1 MLLASSGHLKLDTI
15 LLSLAAI
22 LLVAR
27 LGGSLAERIGAPAVV
42 GEIIAGI
49 ILGPSV
55 FGVVTPSD
63 YLSLL
68 SELGVI
74 VLLAEVGLHV
84 DLAGLRRVGRA
95 ALSVATLGVVLPM
108 IAGTIAGVLLD
119 ESMATSLF
127 LGTALA
133 ATSIG
138 ITARVFGDLK
148 MLSSIESRIV
158 LGAAVADDV
167 LGLVVLTVV
176 AGTVK
181 SGHIDVLHA
190 LSTFGVAIL
199 FIVGAGLVGFIVLPR
214 INAFL
219 DERNAGA
226 TTSSVVSIITIAAF
240 SGVAALAG
248 LAPIIGAFIAGM
260 AIGASPHRE
269 RTSRDLSSLGLVV
282 IPVFFVG
289 IGISTDIHKFV
300 DGHVLALSAVFIV
313 VAGLTKLVSSF
324 GAVRTTADK
333 LTVGIGMIPR
343 GEVGFIVAATGVSL
357 GVFHDDLFAV
367 VILMVLATTVITPPL
382 LKYRARKLSTPR
394 QSISTASSDVLAR
407 ALSAAVGAAT
417 TQPDELVLQ
426 WLHEERETP
435 LVWDTAATELL
446 LDVLMR
452 GNVRSWRLL
461 EASNVIDRAFP
472 PIALMLQHRRT
483 DIADL
488 DPNAAMSFPIVTA
501 IRRRMPAPTLNDCAL
516 LIAAFMVDITDE
528 PLLTAVD
535 LGFINSLSLPSE
547 VRKEI
552 ASLTNASSLLETAV
566 TSLPYEADNL
576 LLAQLA
582 GYLGNP
588 LSVERCR
595 ILTECRVA
603 LEDEGFAV
611 LLDITTSVQQ
621 LLAHPE
627 LLDGAYA
634 SLEEVRRSE
643 AIGFLNDDSLAYRID
658 TAPSAFVL
666 AHEPEELARLVQLLH
681 PMPVRGQAT
690 VHVDRNGAAWNVH
703 VVAYDMSALLAR
715 ITDAFRERGLNIV
728 GAALATWPDG
738 AVLDTFTVDASS
750 EPDSEALL
758 SSLNARLSRFNGRK
772 SVRVKNAQLSVT
784 FDHNRHPIN
793 TFVNISGDD
802 QPGLLSNI
810 AAAFSRA
817 GVDIHHARIATVDGQ
832 VDDRFEVT
840 DRAGNK
846 LSPQIEQRIVKLLS

>member
-1 MLLASSGHLKLDTI
+1 MLLATTGHMKLDTI

-22 LLVAR
+22 ILVAR
-27 LGGSLAERIGAPAVV
+27 CGGFLAERIGAPAVV

-49 ILGPSV
+49 LIGPSILGIVS
-55 FGVVTPSD
+55 PSD
-63 YLSLL
+63 HLSLL
-68 SELGVI
+68 SELGII

-84 DLAGLRRVGRA
+84 DLAGLRRVGGA
-95 ALSVATLGVVLPM
+95 ALSVATIGVALPM
-108 IAGTIAGVLLD
+108 ITGTITGLLLD
-119 ESMATSLF
+119 ESVATSLF

-138 ITARVFGDLK
+138 ITARVFGDMK

-181 SGHIDVLHA
+181 SGHVDFLHA
-190 LSTFGVAIL
+190 LSTFGIAIL
-199 FIVGAGLVGFIVLPR
+199 FILGAGIVGFTVLPR
-214 INAFL
+214 INDFL
-219 DERNAGA
+219 EERNANA
-226 TTSSVVSIITIAAF
+226 STSSALSIVTIAAF

-260 AIGASPHRE
+260 ALGASPHRE

-289 IGISTDIHKFV
+289 IGINTDVHTFV
-300 DGHVLALSAVFIV
+300 DGHVLALSGIFIV
-313 VAGLTKLVSSF
+313 IAVLTKLASAI
-324 GAVRTTADK
+324 GAFRTTADK
-333 LTVGIGMIPR
+333 WTIGIGMIPR

-367 VILMVLATTVITPPL
+367 VILMVLATTIITPPL
-382 LKYRARKLSTPR
+382 LKRRAHNAPTNSTPSK
-394 QSISTASSDVLAR
+394 QASSDVLSR

-417 TQPDELVLQ
+417 DHPDEAVLQ
-426 WLHEERETP
+426 WLHDERNTP
-435 LVWDTAATELL
+435 LEWDTTATELL

-461 EASNVIDRAFP
+461 EASHVIDRAFP
-472 PIALMLQHRRT
+472 PLAALLQHRRT
-483 DIADL
+483 DITDL
-488 DPNAAMSFPIVTA
+488 DPNAAMSFPTVAA

-516 LIAAFMVDITDE
+516 LVAAFMVDITDE
-528 PLLTAVD
+528 TLLTPVD
-535 LGFINSLSLPSE
+535 LAFINDLALPSE
-547 VRKEI
+547 VRTEI
-552 ASLTNASSLLETAV
+552 AALVNASSLLETAV
-566 TSLPYEADNL
+566 TSLPYEANNL

-595 ILTECRVA
+595 ILTECRA
-603 LEDEGFAV
+603 TLDEDGFAV

-643 AIGFLNDDSLAYRID
+643 AIRALNDDSLTYRIE

-666 AHEPEELARLVQLLH
+666 AHEPEELARLARLLH
-681 PMPVRGQAT
+681 PMPARGHAI
-690 VHVDRNGAAWNVH
+690 VHVERNGTGWNVH
-703 VVAYDMSALLAR
+703 VIAFDMSGLLAR
-715 ITDAFRERGLNIV
+715 ITDAFRERDLNIV

-738 AVLDTFTVDASS
+738 AVLDTFTVDSS
-750 EPDSEALL
+750 NEPDAASLL
-758 SSLNARLSRFNGRK
+758 QSLNLRLSRFNGRK
-772 SVRVKNAQLSVT
+772 VRRITRPQLTVN
-784 FDHNRHPIN
+784 FDHTRHPIN
-793 TFVNISGDD
+793 TFVNITGDD
-802 QPGLLSNI
+802 KPGILSTI
-810 AAAFSRA
+810 SAAFSRA
-817 GVDIHHARIATVDGQ
+817 GVEIHHARIATVDGR

-840 DRAGNK
+840 DSAGNK
-846 LSPQIEQRIVKLLS
+846 LSPQMEQRIRKLLS